1 MSWVWFAVGY
11 LVVAVALAG
20 WLWDELIRDDDI
32 DWWCTPLVVR
42 LLALAVV
49 AAAWPVLGGAVVW
62 ELWRAR
68 DEWR

>member
-1 MSWVWFAVGY
+1 MNWVWFAVGY

-32 DWWCTPLVVR
+32 DWLCTPLVAR

-49 AAAWPVLGGAVVW
+49 AVGWPVLGVAVAW
-62 ELWRAR
+62 ELWGRR
-68 DEWR
+68 VD